1 MTRRKLPL
9 ILCIATVAA
18 ACAIVGIAQTATNAP
33 AAFATPLNN
42 DGSGAVGNGF
52 SAATFV
58 ADTVAFSNEEDVPQ
72 GIGPT
77 FNARGCVDCHMA
89 PNIGGSSQVTELR
102 VGHLDG
108 AGNFVNPN
116 IPINNGANSINNRS
130 LVNDRSICA
139 QAAERVPGAEN
150 VRATRSS
157 LNVLGD
163 GFVEAI
169 DSNTLS
175 NI

>member
-9 ILCIATVAA
+9 LLCLAALAA
-18 ACAIVGIAQTATNAP
+18 AFAIVGIAQTATQAP

-58 ADTVAFSNEEDVPQ
+58 ADTVAFSNEEDIPQ

-116 IPINNGANSINNRS
+116 IPVGNTGTTVPSRS
-130 LVNDRSICA
+130 LVNDRAICGQA
-139 QAAERVPGAEN
+139 QETVPGAEKCAGIA
-150 VRATRSS
+150 RIAQRSGRR
-157 LNVLGD
+157 LCRGH
-163 GFVEAI
+163 
-169 DSNTLS
+169 
-175 NI
+175 